1 MSNPWLFVTDIVT
14 VRVMGACAQCASA
27 VVRDVQGSVSNEDA
41 VEGLV
46 RCNCLWTW
54 SAPTQERLKGEYKHK
69 LPSMNTLTGPIR
81 SSYSLVFF
89 NRASIDAVLLFG
101 GAHYTHIL
109 QLGRK
114 LEGYY

>member
-1 MSNPWLFVTDIVT
+1 MFVTDIVT
-14 VRVMGACAQCASA
+14 VRACAQCASA
-27 VVRDVQGSVSNEDA
+27 VVRDVQGGVDNEDA

-46 RCNCLWTW
+46 HCKCLWTW

-89 NRASIDAVLLFG
+89 TRASIDAVLLFG
-101 GAHYTHIL
+101 VAHYTHIL
-109 QLGRK
+109 QLGHK